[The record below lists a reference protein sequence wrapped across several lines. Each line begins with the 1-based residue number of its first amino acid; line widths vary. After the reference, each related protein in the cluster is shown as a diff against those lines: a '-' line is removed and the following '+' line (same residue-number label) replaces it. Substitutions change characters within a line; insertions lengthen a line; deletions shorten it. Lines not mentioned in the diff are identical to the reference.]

1 MLRGHLGKVKP
12 APRIALH
19 TELGLVGSEVSWGL
33 PLGIFFYLS
42 SIFPFSF
49 PSFLLFYFC

>member
-1 MLRGHLGKVKP
+1 MWGHLGKVKP